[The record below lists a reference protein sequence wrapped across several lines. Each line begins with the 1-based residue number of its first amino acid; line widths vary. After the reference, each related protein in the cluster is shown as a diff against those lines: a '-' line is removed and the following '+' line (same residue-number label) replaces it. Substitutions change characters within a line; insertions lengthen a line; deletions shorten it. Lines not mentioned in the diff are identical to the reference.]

1 MVLIAE
7 QRLIDYKLN
16 PEVIYGITDD
26 PEMEGMELIK
36 ALPLSK
42 IKLQCVEPHKIVITA
57 RHKPTLYYEL
67 CNTRLSEKALERYNL
82 SHKLYHII
90 RIAYPT

>member
-36 ALPLSK
+36 ALQ
-42 IKLQCVEPHKIVITA
+42 IGRAHV
-57 RHKPTLYYEL
+57 
-67 CNTRLSEKALERYNL
+67 
-82 SHKLYHII
+82 
-90 RIAYPT
+90 